1 MPAITT
7 SACLSATITAALSL
21 GSAAALAKGPPQLPP
36 GHSKNIG
43 ISVLS
48 SAPDQ
53 VSGGDAR
60 IAIEAPPGQRKKLSL
75 TLNGEPVD
83 LGRVEGG
90 QRRIE
95 SVIEGLERGDNELN
109 LSHERFGQVQT
120 LTLTN
125 HPITGP
131 IFSGPQ
137 QSPFICM
144 TPHEFGIEP
153 QVDSEDPPG
162 FKVYN
167 DAGDTVIGYS
177 TNCSIEPFITYSYR
191 TTDGEW
197 RDWPEDGERPDD
209 LAQTETIDGNTVD
222 FVVRVERGT
231 INRFIYSY
239 AMLVDPDRIGDD
251 EDGPDTSRWNQRLVY
266 QFQGGVAIGHTQGE
280 WAQRLA
286 MNEDVLGLGHAIA
299 YSTGNSTDVH
309 YNLQLGGETALMTK
323 ERFIERYGVPDYTLG
338 LGGSGGAIQQYV
350 YGQNHP
356 DLLDAAIPQRSYPDM
371 VTQTIHVGDC
381 ELLEHYMDATDRN
394 NPFWQV
400 TDNRSLLVG
409 LNATNFL
416 GNPFYDVQRALGFAA
431 APGMT
436 ECVPAWRGLSPL
448 VLNPNFGSVPEMQ
461 RWAPQSDIADIEWT
475 HMDDLRNIYGVG
487 DDGYARRAVDNVG
500 VQYGLKAFRNGEIG
514 AEQFLKVNAK
524 VGGWKPSDEAV
535 QEGFP
540 FIGDPTPA
548 NFDPWSRRNMMLS
561 DSNEPAPRHEG
572 NLEAIRSLYE
582 TGMIFHGDIEI
593 PILDIRDY
601 MEPILDMHNAHQS
614 FATRQRIRNE
624 MGTAEHQKIW
634 FSGIGP
640 RPYPGSQFNMT
651 LRALKVMD
659 EWMGNILRNPKQ
671 SIAKN
676 RPEAAVDTCFGYQ
689 GDIIAAGKNVWS
701 GILDDGGEGACTR
714 EFPVYTTSRIEA
726 GGPITGDVFKCQLKP
741 VSEALND
748 GTYGSHSFTP
758 EQVERLQAIHPE
770 GVCDYDRPSAGR
782 PASL

>member
-1 MPAITT
+1 MPTRTT
-7 SACLSATITAALSL
+7 SAWLSATVAATLSL
-21 GSAAALAKGPPQLPP
+21 GSTATLAKGPPQAPP
-36 GHSKNIG
+36 GLSKNIE

-60 IAIEAPPGQRKKLSL
+60 IAIQAPPGQRGKLSL
-75 TLNGEPVD
+75 TLNGKPLELAPLDPSRRRLEMVID
-83 LGRVEGG
+83 GLNEGN
-90 QRRIE
+90 
-95 SVIEGLERGDNELN
+95 NELD
-109 LSHERFGQVQT
+109 LSHERFGHVQT

-137 QSPFICM
+137 QSPFICT

-153 QVDSEDPPG
+153 QVDSADPPG
-162 FKVYN
+162 FKVYSE
-167 DAGDTVIGYS
+167 AGDSVIGYS
-177 TNCSIEPFITYSYR
+177 TNCAIEPFITYSYR
-191 TTDGEW
+191 TTGGEW
-197 RDWPEDGERPDD
+197 ADWPADGERPED
-209 LAQTETIDGNTVD
+209 LAQTETIDGNTVP

-239 AMLVDPDRIGDD
+239 AMLVDPDRIAEDD
-251 EDGPDTSRWNQRLVY
+251 DGTDTSRWNERLVY
-266 QFQGGVAIGHTQGE
+266 HFQGGVGIGHTQGS
-280 WAQRLA
+280 WARSRA
-286 MNEDVLGLGHAIA
+286 MNPDVLGLGHAIA
-299 YSTGNSTDVH
+299 YSTGNRTGEH
-309 YNLQLGGETALMTK
+309 YNLQVGGETALMTK
-323 ERFIERYGVPDYTLG
+323 ERFIERFGVPEYTVG

-409 LNATNFL
+409 MNATNFL
-416 GNPFYDVQRALGFAA
+416 GNPFQDIQRALGFAA

-461 RWAPQSDIADIEWT
+461 RWVPQSDIADIEWT

-487 DDGYARRAVDNVG
+487 DDGYAKRAVDNVG
-500 VQYGLKAFRNGEIG
+500 VQYGLRAFRNGEIG
-514 AEQFLKVNAK
+514 AEQFLKVNAR
-524 VGGWKPSDEAV
+524 VGGWKPSSEAV
-535 QEGFP
+535 QEGYP
-540 FIGDPTPA
+540 FIGEPTPE
-548 NFDPWSRRNMMLS
+548 NFDPWSRRNMMLGEPG
-561 DSNEPAPRHEG
+561 EPAPRHEG
-572 NLEAIRSLYE
+572 DLEAIRSLYE
-582 TGMIFHGDIEI
+582 TGMIFHGDIKM

-601 MEPILDMHNAHQS
+601 LEPVLDMHNSHQS
-614 FATRQRIRNE
+614 FASRQRIINE
-624 MGTAEHQKIW
+624 MGTAEHQTIW

-640 RPYPGSQFNMT
+640 KPYPGSQFNMT

-659 EWMGNILRNPKQ
+659 EWMGRILRDPR
-671 SIAKN
+671 SRIAEN
-676 RPEAAVDTCFGYQ
+676 RPDAAVDTCFDYQ
-689 GDIIAAGKNVWS
+689 GNVIASGEGVWS

-741 VSEALND
+741 VSEALQD
-748 GTYGSHSFTP
+748 GTYGNRSFTP
-758 EQVERLQAIHPE
+758 EQVERLETIHPE
-770 GVCDYDRPSAGR
+770 GVCDYDRPDAGR

>member
-1 MPAITT
+1 MPRIIV
-7 SACLSATITAALSL
+7 SACLTATIMAALLFSATT
-21 GSAAALAKGPPQLPP
+21 ALAMGPFRLPP
-36 GHSKNIG
+36 GLLWNIEL
-43 ISVLS
+43 SVLS
-48 SAPDQ
+48 SDPQQ
-53 VSGGDAR
+53 VTGGDAR
-60 IAIEAPPGQRKKLSL
+60 IAIKAPPGQRKRLSL
-75 TLNGEPVD
+75 TLNGSPVD
-83 LGRVEGG
+83 LNTFKASRWRLEG
-90 QRRIE
+90 
-95 SVIEGLERGDNELN
+95 VIEGLNEGDNELN
-109 LSHERFGQVQT
+109 LVHDRFGHVRT

-125 HPITGP
+125 HPVSGP
-131 IFSGPQ
+131 VFSGPQ

-144 TPHEFGIEP
+144 TPSEFGIEP
-153 QVDSEDPPG
+153 KVDAATPPG
-162 FKVYN
+162 FRVYN

-177 TNCSIEPFITYSYR
+177 RNCAIEPFITYSYR
-191 TTDGEW
+191 TKGGEW
-197 RDWPEDGERPDD
+197 RDWPEDGERPAD

-239 AMLVDPDRIGDD
+239 AMLVDPERIGNDD
-251 EDGPDTSRWNQRLVY
+251 GTDTHRWNGRLVY

-280 WAQRLA
+280 WSQRLA

-309 YNLQLGGETALMTK
+309 YNLQVGGETALMTK
-323 ERFIERYGVPDYTLG
+323 ERFIERYGVPKYTVG

-416 GNPFYDVQRALGFAA
+416 GNPFFDIQRALGFAA

-448 VLNPNFGSVPEMQ
+448 VLNPNFGGVPEMQ
-461 RWAPQSDIADIEWT
+461 RWEPQSDIAEIEWT
-475 HMDDLRNIYGVG
+475 HMDDLRHIYGIG
-487 DDGYARRAVDNVG
+487 EDGYANRAVDNVG
-500 VQYGLKAFRNGEIG
+500 VQYGLEAFRSGEIG
-514 AEQFLKVNAK
+514 ADQFLKVNAE
-524 VGGWKPSDEAV
+524 VGGWKPSSEAV

-540 FIGDPTPA
+540 FIGEPTPA

-561 DSNEPAPRHEG
+561 DNGEPAPRHEG
-572 NLEAIRSLYE
+572 HLEAIRSLYE
-582 TGMIFHGDIEI
+582 TGMIFHGDIRM

-624 MGTAEHQKIW
+624 MGTARHQTIW
-634 FSGIGP
+634 FASIGP
-640 RPYPGSQFNMT
+640 QPYPGSQFNMT
-651 LRALKVMD
+651 LKALRVMD
-659 EWMGNILRNPKQ
+659 EWMGNILRDPKRR
-671 SIAKN
+671 IARN
-676 RPEAAVDTCFGYQ
+676 RPETAVDTCFGYQ
-689 GDIIAAGKNVWS
+689 GNVIASGRNVWS
-701 GILDDGGEGACTR
+701 GILDNGGEGACTR

-741 VSEALND
+741 VSRALND
-748 GTYGSHSFTP
+748 GTYGSRRFTP
-758 EQVERLQAIHPE
+758 EQVERLKAIHPQ
-770 GVCDYDRPSAGR
+770 GVCDYSLPDAGR
-782 PASL
+782 PANL